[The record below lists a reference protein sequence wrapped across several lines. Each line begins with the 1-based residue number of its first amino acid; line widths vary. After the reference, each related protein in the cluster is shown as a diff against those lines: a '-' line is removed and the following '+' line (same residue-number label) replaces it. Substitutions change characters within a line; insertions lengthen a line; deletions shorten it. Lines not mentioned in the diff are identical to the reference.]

1 MIVCVSGR
9 VLNPIVENHVF
20 TVLRLLDLSIYRSI
34 ENNRSAYRDRL
45 SLRGISERIGTRGNN
60 VHTHKGV
67 SLKIITFCQN

>member
-1 MIVCVSGR
+1 MFNDRVCVRKSVKSDSR
-9 VLNPIVENHVF
+9 KSCFHRAE
-20 TVLRLLDLSIYRSI
+20 TARSI